1 MAEAEK
7 RGTAQF
13 EWTQGAYKA
22 IPPPGFEDYFG
33 AGPLF
38 RFIDYD
44 GMDAFDLI
52 DKIRDFPEGTSAE
65 ETMRALMGN
74 DASAALESVRKTLQ
88 TLLDIIDEDPDIEG
102 ILGYSEGAT
111 TAASLI
117 LEERDRWEKQGR
129 PRRIKRAIFFAGWP
143 PLSLTDGKAR
153 VLLADECEDVI
164 DVPSLHIVGCSDPYI
179 LGAMALFNM
188 CDEDSAE
195 LFDHGKG
202 HTVPRDAR
210 TIKELVDAIARLTTR
225 TEIWDNSTIKLVDVN
240 PDEVGNN
247 TEQREVK
254 GSVVAAVTLPVGP
267 I

>member
-1 MAEAEK
+1 M
-7 RGTAQF
+7 
-13 EWTQGAYKA
+13 
-22 IPPPGFEDYFG
+22 
-33 AGPLF
+33 
-38 RFIDYD
+38 
-44 GMDAFDLI
+44 
-52 DKIRDFPEGTSAE
+52 
-65 ETMRALMGN
+65 
-74 DASAALESVRKTLQ
+74 
-88 TLLDIIDEDPDIEG
+88 
-102 ILGYSEGAT
+102 
-111 TAASLI
+111 
-117 LEERDRWEKQGR
+117 
-129 PRRIKRAIFFAGWP
+129 KRAIFFAGWP

-210 TIKELVDAIARLTTR
+210 TIKELVDAIARLTGR
-225 TEIWDNSTIKLVDVN
+225 AENWDNNAIKLVDVN